1 MAEYDIINQQ
11 QPGIVGEGDGDLFAN
26 DYGAS
31 EAQDELME
39 IDDVPVSQED
49 AWAVI
54 S

>member
-1 MAEYDIINQQ
+1 MAEYDIIDQQ
-11 QPGIVGEGDGDLFAN
+11 QPGIEGDGELFN

-31 EAQDELME
+31 EAQDDLME
-39 IDDVPVSQED
+39 IDDVPVTQED